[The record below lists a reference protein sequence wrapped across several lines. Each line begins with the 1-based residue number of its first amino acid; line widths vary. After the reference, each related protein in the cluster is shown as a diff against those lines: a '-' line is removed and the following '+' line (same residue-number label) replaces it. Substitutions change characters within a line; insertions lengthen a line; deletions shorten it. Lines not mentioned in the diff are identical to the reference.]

1 MEVFHKNKI
10 LSNKS
15 YKKINKNDSDNSYR
29 AKNKIKYKKIKYINV
44 TQINVIYL
52 LLNYFN

>member
-1 MEVFHKNKI
+1 MEFFHKNKI